1 MEKAHEGFNHLDIA
15 VLLTS
20 SASAQ
25 SPADLKRFT
34 DSWAKQNKVFVTASA
49 RRQLSEKFVSIANYP
64 KGGAAPARRAAR
76 AKTEVR
82 LAAFALLE
90 KFPTIHLTVQPVP
103 PIDYT
108 VAINGQDCPP
118 DRGAYKVPVGNFE
131 IQVVRS
137 GKPPCLQKG
146 ILSEAETRAIACKL

>member
-1 MEKAHEGFNHLDIA
+1 MKVFITLISAI
-15 VLLTS
+15 LLTS

-49 RRQLSEKFVSIANYP
+49 RRQLSEKFPSIAKYP
-64 KGGAAPARRAAR
+64 TGEPARRDAR
-76 AKTEVR
+76 AKTDVR

-146 ILSEAETRAIACKL
+146 ILSEGETRAVACKL

>member
-1 MEKAHEGFNHLDIA
+1 MKVLIILIFT

-49 RRQLSEKFVSIANYP
+49 RRQLSEKFLSVANP
-64 KGGAAPARRAAR
+64 KGRIGKYPQGRAAR
-76 AKTEVR
+76 VKTEVR
-82 LAAFALLE
+82 LAAFAILE
-90 KFPTIHLTVQPVP
+90 KLPTIHLTVQPVP

-118 DRGAYKVPVGNFE
+118 DRGAYKVPVGGFE

-146 ILSEAETRAIACKL
+146 ILSEGETRAVACKL